1 MNFPILSSLIL
12 LPIIGSLFLLFSK
25 DKNSNTGKYVALF
38 TSFVNFLI
46 SIYLWYQFD
55 PTTSDF
61 QFVEDREW
69 LKGFINYKVG
79 IDGISILF
87 IVLTSL
93 ITPLCIISVNNTIK
107 DRLRDFLIA
116 ILVMESLMIG
126 VFCSLDLVIFYLFF
140 EAGLIPMFLIIGI
153 WGGTRR
159 VYSAFKFFLYTLL
172 GSVLML
178 IAIISIYWISG
189 TTDITQLYE
198 LGIDTKYQNLLWL
211 AFFSSF
217 AVKTPMWPV
226 HTWLPD
232 AHVEA
237 PTAGSV
243 LLAAILLKMAGY
255 GFIRFSLGLFPVAS
269 DLFTPLVYALSLI
282 AIVYT
287 SLVALMQEDMKKLIA
302 YSSVAHMG
310 FVTLGIFTITQQ
322 GIEGSIVQMISHGL
336 VSAALF
342 LCVGV
347 VYDRMHSRLIATYG
361 GLVSVM
367 PKYSIL
373 FMLFTLAALGL
384 PGTSGFIGEF
394 LILMGAFKDNFL
406 VAVIASLG
414 VIFGAA
420 YMLWLYRRVVFGEVK
435 NKELL
440 KMPDLDKSEKF
451 IFIFLILLGVTTFC
465 TYFIVKNKCLFI
477 KNIDPKDI
485 IFKKPNNIA
494 ILNAPCGNVIIELY
508 PNISP
513 NAVQRFVT
521 LIRSNAYEN
530 IAFHRVIENK
540 LIQAGDLEFGKKG
553 NLDYG
558 KIGTGK
564 SGLGTIKSEID
575 NNFNYTK
582 GSVGL
587 ARTFKNDTEDSQ
599 FFIILQ
605 DEPLFEGEYTPV
617 GKVIYGL
624 EVLKKIKYGRRSEY
638 ILRPDFINWFK
649 MLN

>member
-12 LPIIGSLFLLFSK
+12 LPTIGALFLLFSK
-25 DKNSNTGKYVALF
+25 DKNSNTAKYVALF

-46 SIYLWYQFD
+46 SIYLWFLFD
-55 PTTSDF
+55 STTPNF

-87 IVLTSL
+87 IILTTL

-107 DRLRDFLIA
+107 NRLRDFLIA
-116 ILVMESLMIG
+116 ILLMESLMIG

-153 WGGTRR
+153 WGGARR

-178 IAIISIYWISG
+178 VAIISIYWTSG
-189 TTDITQLYE
+189 TTDIVQLYK
-198 LGIDTKYQNLLWL
+198 LGIEAKYQNLLWL

-255 GFIRFSLGLFPVAS
+255 GFIRFSLGLFPIAS
-269 DLFTPLVYALSLI
+269 EIFTPLVYSLSLI

-287 SLVALMQEDMKKLIA
+287 SLVALMQEDIKKLIA

-322 GIEGSIVQMISHGL
+322 GIEGSIIQMISHGL

-347 VYDRMHSRLIATYG
+347 IYDRMHSRLISTYG

-420 YMLWLYRRVVFGEVK
+420 YMLWLYRRVVFGNLI
-435 NKELL
+435 NKDLL
-440 KMPDLDKSEKF
+440 NISDLDKSEKF
-451 IFIFLILLGVTTFC
+451 ILWCLAIPVLFFGFYPEPLINT
-465 TYFIVKNKCLFI
+465 IEISVKNL
-477 KNIDPKDI
+477 IDM
-485 IFKKPNNIA
+485 
-494 ILNAPCGNVIIELY
+494 Y
-508 PNISP
+508 
-513 NAVQRFVT
+513 
-521 LIRSNAYEN
+521 
-530 IAFHRVIENK
+530 
-540 LIQAGDLEFGKKG
+540 
-553 NLDYG
+553 
-558 KIGTGK
+558 
-564 SGLGTIKSEID
+564 
-575 NNFNYTK
+575 NFNLNLY
-582 GSVGL
+582 V
-587 ARTFKNDTEDSQ
+587 
-599 FFIILQ
+599 
-605 DEPLFEGEYTPV
+605 P
-617 GKVIYGL
+617 
-624 EVLKKIKYGRRSEY
+624 EVQK
-638 ILRPDFINWFK
+638 
-649 MLN
+649 

>member
-12 LPIIGSLFLLFSK
+12 LPTIGALFLLFSK
-25 DKNSNTGKYVALF
+25 DKSSNTGQYVALF

-46 SIYLWYQFD
+46 SIYLWILFD
-55 PTTSDF
+55 PTTSNF
-61 QFVEDREW
+61 QLVEDREW
-69 LKGFINYKVG
+69 LKGFINYKIG

-87 IVLTSL
+87 IILTTF

-107 DRLRDFLIA
+107 NRLRDFLIA
-116 ILVMESLMIG
+116 ILIMESLMIG
-126 VFCSLDLVIFYLFF
+126 VFCSLDLFIFYLFF

-153 WGGTRR
+153 WGGPKR

-178 IAIISIYWISG
+178 VAIISIYWITG
-189 TTDITQLYE
+189 TTDVVELYE
-198 LGIDTKYQNLLWL
+198 IGIDVKYQNLLWL

-269 DLFTPLVYALSLI
+269 EVFTPLIYGLSVI
-282 AIVYT
+282 AIVFT
-287 SLVALMQEDMKKLIA
+287 SLIALMQEDMKKLIA

-310 FVTLGIFTITQQ
+310 FVTLGIFTIQQQ
-322 GIEGSIVQMISHGL
+322 GIEGSIIQMISHGL

-347 VYDRMHSRLIATYG
+347 LYDRMHSRLISSYG
-361 GLVSVM
+361 GIVTII

-394 LILMGAFKDNFL
+394 LILMGVFKDNFL

-414 VIFGAA
+414 VILGAA
-420 YMLWLYRRVVFGEVK
+420 YMLWLYKRVVFGKLV
-435 NKELL
+435 NKDLT
-440 KMPDLDKSEKF
+440 KMVDLNKSE
-451 IFIFLILLGVTTFC
+451 
-465 TYFIVKNKCLFI
+465 YFILSCLAIPTLFFGFYPDPLINTIEVSVSDLINMYNNNLINK
-477 KNIDPKDI
+477 
-485 IFKKPNNIA
+485 
-494 ILNAPCGNVIIELY
+494 
-508 PNISP
+508 
-513 NAVQRFVT
+513 
-521 LIRSNAYEN
+521 
-530 IAFHRVIENK
+530 
-540 LIQAGDLEFGKKG
+540 
-553 NLDYG
+553 
-558 KIGTGK
+558 
-564 SGLGTIKSEID
+564 
-575 NNFNYTK
+575 
-582 GSVGL
+582 
-587 ARTFKNDTEDSQ
+587 
-599 FFIILQ
+599 
-605 DEPLFEGEYTPV
+605 
-617 GKVIYGL
+617 
-624 EVLKKIKYGRRSEY
+624 
-638 ILRPDFINWFK
+638 
-649 MLN
+649 